1 MTNSNFKPL
10 SNPPAR
16 ACAVRL
22 SRPRLMALP
31 ALLLALL
38 VTLPLTGGHARAQ
51 EAAAAPATVN
61 INEADAE
68 TLASA
73 LRGIGDARAVEIV
86 RYREAYG
93 PFTSVDELVEVRGI
107 GQSTLDDNRALITLE

>member
-1 MTNSNFKPL
+1 
-10 SNPPAR
+10 
-16 ACAVRL
+16 
-22 SRPRLMALP
+22 MALP

-38 VTLPLTGGHARAQ
+38 VTLPLTVGNARAQ